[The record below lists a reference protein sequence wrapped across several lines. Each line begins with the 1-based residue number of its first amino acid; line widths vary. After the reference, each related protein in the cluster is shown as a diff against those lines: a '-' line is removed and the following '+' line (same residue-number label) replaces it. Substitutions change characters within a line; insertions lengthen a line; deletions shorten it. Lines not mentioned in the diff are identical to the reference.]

1 MSEMS
6 KAARAAMKAKAS
18 RMGGKGDPK
27 TKVDASSWSPP
38 EMMNTDM
45 KTGMRPLTRRA
56 YRKGGKVIEGSPTA
70 MRADRKQRKAG
81 GRSLVTDLINRNDKK
96 ANLARE
102 GGGAHVGGY
111 KSGGDVEQDK
121 KMIRKALRQHDEH
134 MHGGKHE
141 DIKLKK
147 GGRTKKQVG
156 GGMTARESEAMNRRI
171 NDTLEDSRNLKD
183 DTYVYRAERQAPR
196 ELSPPYIRDRTDRS
210 DPRALRDL
218 ERGDAD
224 AMIGV
229 NSKESGMKK
238 GGRTKKA
245 DGGKMD
251 HPIAVKIPMGVSG
264 LANSKGQGGTEGGTG
279 SWASEKGSRP
289 SYVTGQA
296 IPFRSPEKYKK
307 GGPAKKQYGGSTK
320 KPIPGDA
327 PTRGPDGGSQATGE
341 PYQNIDELMKAKNIG
356 KKRGGG
362 TYYGGTRPTGGRM
375 PKAGGGDV
383 LADAV
388 NRVDDRQGMY
398 PRRVGGSEVARM
410 GKLDYAQRKAEAKNF
425 PRMERA
431 DAAALAADRE
441 DSEANMVARYGRK
454 KGGRMPRK
462 AGGRTKGKTN
472 IVISINAGKPDDQQ
486 AMMPKMPTPSPMP
499 VPPIAP
505 PGMGAG
511 MPPMPMPPPGPP
523 PGLGGPPGMPPGMP
537 PMPRKSG
544 GRAAYKSFKDMD
556 AGALGGMGRLEKVE
570 IEHGKRVGRLSGGRA
585 RSYKD
590 MDAGALGGMGR
601 IEKIAIQKH
610 KK

>member
-102 GGGAHVGGY
+102 GGDAHVGGY

-121 KMIRKALRQHDEH
+121 KMIRKALRQHAENLHD
-134 MHGGKHE
+134 GAKE

-147 GGRTKKQVG
+147 GGPAHKGEG
-156 GGMTARESEAMNRRI
+156 GSIGLLDALMPFVSIGKRLIGGKNEG
-171 NDTLEDSRNLKD
+171 LK
-183 DTYVYRAERQAPR
+183 
-196 ELSPPYIRDRTDRS
+196 S
-210 DPRALRDL
+210 
-218 ERGDAD
+218 
-224 AMIGV
+224 
-229 NSKESGMKK
+229 

-251 HPIAVKIPMGVSG
+251 PNAKMTPYQIANLDKMAAEAEKQPMPRDVSNTP
-264 LANSKGQGGTEGGTG
+264 LP
-279 SWASEKGSRP
+279 P
-289 SYVTGQA
+289 SGRRIAGRYT
-296 IPFRSPEKYKK
+296 K
-307 GGPAKKQYGGSTK
+307 GGRTK
-320 KPIPGDA
+320 KDSGGKAIPGDA
-327 PTRGPDGGSQATGE
+327 PTRGYAPGKSSTDNYEDMPPRGPKYES
-341 PYQNIDELMKAKNIG
+341 IDALIKDKGIG
-356 KKRGGG
+356 KKSGGG

-375 PKAGGGDV
+375 PKA
-383 LADAV
+383 A
-388 NRVDDRQGMY
+388 
-398 PRRVGGSEVARM
+398 
-410 GKLDYAQRKAEAKNF
+410 
-425 PRMERA
+425 
-431 DAAALAADRE
+431 
-441 DSEANMVARYGRK
+441 
-454 KGGRMPRK
+454 GGRAERK
-462 AGGRTKGKTN
+462 SGGRTKGKTN

-505 PGMGAG
+505 PGMGGG

-523 PGLGGPPGMPPGMP
+523 PGLGGPPDMP

>member
-18 RMGGKGDPK
+18 RMGGKGEPK
-27 TKVDASSWSPP
+27 AKVDASSWSPP

-70 MRADRKQRKAG
+70 MRADRKQRKSG

-102 GGGAHVGGY
+102 GGDAHVGGY

-121 KMIRKALRQHDEH
+121 KMIRKALRQHAENLH
-134 MHGGKHE
+134 HGAKE

-147 GGRTKKQVG
+147 GGPAHKGEGGSIGLLDALMPFVSIGKRVIGGKNEGLKSGGRTKKQVG

-183 DTYVYRAERQAPR
+183 DTYVYRAARQAPR

-238 GGRTKKA
+238 GGRAKKA

-251 HPIAVKIPMGVSG
+251 PNAKLSPYQIANFDKMAADAEKQPMPRDVSNTP
-264 LANSKGQGGTEGGTG
+264 LP
-279 SWASEKGSRP
+279 P
-289 SYVTGQA
+289 SGRRIAGRYT
-296 IPFRSPEKYKK
+296 K
-307 GGPAKKQYGGSTK
+307 GGRTK
-320 KPIPGDA
+320 KDSGGKAIPGDA
-327 PTRGPDGGSQATGE
+327 PTRGYAPGKSSTDNYEAMPPPREHIYEDMPPRGPKYES
-341 PYQNIDELMKAKNIG
+341 IDALIKDKGIG
-356 KKRGGG
+356 KKSGGG

-375 PKAGGGDV
+375 PKA
-383 LADAV
+383 A
-388 NRVDDRQGMY
+388 
-398 PRRVGGSEVARM
+398 
-410 GKLDYAQRKAEAKNF
+410 
-425 PRMERA
+425 
-431 DAAALAADRE
+431 
-441 DSEANMVARYGRK
+441 
-454 KGGRMPRK
+454 GGRAERK
-462 AGGRTKGKTN
+462 SGGRTKGKTN

>member
-6 KAARAAMKAKAS
+6 KAARAAMKAKAN

-38 EMMNTDM
+38 EMMNTDV

-56 YRKGGKVIEGSPTA
+56 YRKGGKVIEGGPAA

-81 GRSLVTDLINRNDKK
+81 GRSLVTDLINRNEKK
-96 ANLARE
+96 ANKARE
-102 GGGAHVGGY
+102 GGNAHIGGY
-111 KSGGDVEQDK
+111 AKGGDVEQDK
-121 KMIRKALRQHDEH
+121 KMIRKALRQHAENLH
-134 MHGGKHE
+134 HGAKE

-147 GGRTKKQVG
+147 GGRAHKEG
-156 GGMTARESEAMNRRI
+156 GGLLEA
-171 NDTLEDSRNLKD
+171 
-183 DTYVYRAERQAPR
+183 
-196 ELSPPYIRDRTDRS
+196 LSPVML
-210 DPRALRDL
+210 A
-218 ERGDAD
+218 
-224 AMIGV
+224 
-229 NSKESGMKK
+229 KK
-238 GGRTKKA
+238 LIEGKKSGGRTKKA

-251 HPIAVKIPMGVSG
+251 PNAKLTPYQIANLDKMVAEAEKQPMPRDVSNTP
-264 LANSKGQGGTEGGTG
+264 LPPTG
-279 SWASEKGSRP
+279 RRIAGR
-289 SYVTGQA
+289 
-296 IPFRSPEKYKK
+296 YKK
-307 GGPAKKQYGGSTK
+307 GGPAKKQAGGSAK

-341 PYQNIDELMKAKNIG
+341 PYQNIDELMKAKGIG

-362 TYYGGTRPTGGRM
+362 TYYGGSRPTGGRM

-454 KGGRMPRK
+454 KGGRAERK
-462 AGGRTKGKTN
+462 RGGRAKGKTN

-486 AMMPKMPTPSPMP
+486 AMMPKAPTLPPMP
-499 VPPIAP
+499 PPPIVP

-511 MPPMPMPPPGPP
+511 PPPPMPMPPPGPP
-523 PGLGGPPGMPPGMP
+523 PGLGGPPGMPP
-537 PMPRKSG
+537 MPRKRG

-556 AGALGGMGRLEKVE
+556 AGALSGMGRLEKTE